1 MAKNLLQDLVVKC
14 SFRKKRVHIREH
26 SCSGGAEV
34 GDHRGV
40 TPIFPETYDSF
51 LLNAGVQI
59 ITSRQWRCHP
69 SLTGGMGMPRPKLLR
84 NLVATPISKTC

>member
-14 SFRKKRVHIREH
+14 SFRKNVYTSESARAQ
-26 SCSGGAEV
+26 GGAEV

-59 ITSRQWRCHP
+59 ITSRQWRCQP
-69 SLTGGMGMPRPKLLR
+69 SQTGGIVMPRPNLLC